1 MALYLAKKNAL
12 KAAIQ
17 KGGVDKDK
25 SAKKGPGKSPQPVK
39 KVKKGGTPVKE
50 VKVCLQLGYQLNY
63 LGFKCS
69 MIT

>member
-12 KAAIQ
+12 KAANQ

-25 SAKKGPGKSPQPVK
+25 SGKKGPGKSSQLAK

-50 VKVCLQLGYQLNY
+50 VKVCLQLVYQLKIRG
-63 LGFKCS
+63 L
-69 MIT
+69 